1 MSTKLRPHVIGKHQ
15 PANPKAIVYTSVLM
29 VGLPTSTKGEYD
41 AMLDLSR
48 NVAQDAIAELM
59 SSKMLK
65 AKKTEFRGPKFFGF
79 DMTMDVEKTQK
90 DMKAHMQ
97 NMAKTVVQTKA
108 ETGLRV
114 FGVEVMVYSPLF
126 AALVQA
132 DKANYRIIDPYEES
146 CKKQAADAKGDV
158 IDFSEETAAMEESV
172 NADARARTLQPLTS
186 NKK

>member
-1 MSTKLRPHVIGKHQ
+1 MPKKQRFLIGLHQ
-15 PANPKAIVYTSVLM
+15 PAKPKAIVYTSVLM
-29 VGLPTSTKGEYD
+29 VGLPTITKGEYD

-59 SSKMLK
+59 SSKKLK
-65 AKKTEFRGPKFFGF
+65 AKNTEFRGPKFFGF
-79 DMTMDVEKTQK
+79 EMDEDLENTQK

-97 NMAKTVVQTKA
+97 NMSKTVVQTKA

-126 AALVQA
+126 RTFVEAEE
-132 DKANYRIIDPYEES
+132 KANYRIIDPYEES
-146 CKKQAADAKGDV
+146 CKKQAADAEGDV

-172 NADARARTLQPLTS
+172 NADARTRTLQPLTS